1 MSFGQV
7 VTSFLAIPSTLN
19 NSECLYFRYLHNRNG
34 GDLRFKKKK
43 DIQVLG
49 STILERETGR
59 EKLSD

>member
-1 MSFGQV
+1 MGE
-7 VTSFLAIPSTLN
+7 TSGS
-19 NSECLYFRYLHNRNG
+19 
-34 GDLRFKKKK
+34 KKK